1 MGQRKWVV
9 EFYRKANGRCPTEE
23 FLDSLTND
31 EKVFIR
37 RSIKRLEEFGNQL
50 KRPYAAPLRDH
61 IMELRK
67 RTHQGN
73 VRLFYFFFDGEK
85 FIITHGFKKKS
96 DKVLVSE
103 IDKASE
109 FRRDYLERTKRKP

>member
-1 MGQRKWVV
+1 MGQTKWVV

-23 FLDSLTND
+23 FLDSLTNE

-37 RSIKRLEEFGNQL
+37 RAIQRLEEFGNQL
-50 KRPYAAPLRDH
+50 QRPYAAPLRDH

-73 VRLFYFFFDGEK
+73 VRLLYFFFDGEK

-96 DKVLVSE
+96 DKVPASE
-103 IDKASE
+103 IDKAIE
-109 FRRDYLERTKRKP
+109 FRKDYLERVKRKS

>member
-1 MGQRKWVV
+1 MGPTKWIV

-23 FLDSLTND
+23 FLDSLENE

-37 RSIKRLEEFGNQL
+37 RAIQRLEEYGYKL
-50 KRPYAAPLRDH
+50 KRPHAAPLRDH
-61 IMELRK
+61 ILELRR

-73 VRLFYFFFDGEK
+73 IRLLYFFFDGKK

-96 DKVLVSE
+96 TRVPSNE
-103 IDKASE
+103 IEKAIE
-109 FRRDYLERTKRKP
+109 YRKDYLKRNKR

>member
-1 MGQRKWVV
+1 MGQSKWIV

-31 EKVFIR
+31 EKVSIR
-37 RSIKRLEEFGNQL
+37 RAIQWLEEFGTQL
-50 KRPYAAPLRDH
+50 QRPHVASLRDH

-73 VRLFYFFFDGEK
+73 IRLLYFFFDGEK

-96 DKVLVSE
+96 DKVPASE
-103 IDKASE
+103 IDKAIE
-109 FRRDYLERTKRKP
+109 FRKDYLERFKRQP